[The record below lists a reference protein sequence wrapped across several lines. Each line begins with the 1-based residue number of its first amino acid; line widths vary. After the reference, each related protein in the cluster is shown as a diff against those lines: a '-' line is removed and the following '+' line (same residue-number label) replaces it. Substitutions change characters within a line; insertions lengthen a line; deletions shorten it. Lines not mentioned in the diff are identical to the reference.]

1 MRKMYISNVY
11 KGLECLDEGMKE
23 QHPEN
28 KFTARFKKRFLKLK
42 LKNKCLKKY
51 KYFSWFAKQG
61 KLKVVLTDNNLWC
74 TYITAIK
81 NKEYVH

>member
-51 KYFSWFAKQG
+51 IFLG
-61 KLKVVLTDNNLWC
+61 LL
-74 TYITAIK
+74 
-81 NKEYVH
+81 NKEN